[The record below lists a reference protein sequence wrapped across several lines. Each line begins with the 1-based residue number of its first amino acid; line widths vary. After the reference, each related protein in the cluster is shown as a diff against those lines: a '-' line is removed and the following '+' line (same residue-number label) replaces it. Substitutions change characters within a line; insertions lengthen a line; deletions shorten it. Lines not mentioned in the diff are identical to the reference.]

1 MKSLHKYLGL
11 NRFCST
17 FANLSPEAWYL
28 LYTKYRI
35 ERPKVAPDNPV
46 AVLLMSK
53 LELSQNVIVL
63 VISNIADD

>member
-46 AVLLMSK
+46 AVLLMS
-53 LELSQNVIVL
+53 
-63 VISNIADD
+63 

>member
-1 MKSLHKYLGL
+1 MIITLEVYARGTKDFL
-11 NRFCST
+11 FQ

-46 AVLLMSK
+46 LLISK
-53 LELSQNVIVL
+53 LELSRNVIVL
-63 VISNIADD
+63 VT